1 MEKLLLLGSI
11 SIEMALR
18 DPFNMLTTRY
28 AYGFGAYHA
37 APNSLVALIK
47 PRSLEDRHYV
57 LINTVPCRELAYCI
71 LSAY

>member
-1 MEKLLLLGSI
+1 MERLLLLGSI

-57 LINTVPCRELAYCI
+57 LINTVPP
-71 LSAY
+71 